1 MAVRLS
7 LIVLVVAG
15 CGGGAPRSL
24 QRPAGS
30 ASARLGASGPLGSGS
45 VAFVRG
51 LSTDP
56 DRSSHPDGLGVAT
69 GLLTGHVRIVRAP
82 FAHGPGSVQW
92 LSPGRL
98 LVQDSGSGNRAVVF
112 SARSNGLTALSGL
125 GIRAGGGVVMVAP
138 DRQTVATEPF
148 RSVSCGPG
156 AVVVGCYAP
165 GRAVFVA
172 HADGSARR
180 RVASGLLR
188 GWTPDGRLV
197 VFSGTGSQFS
207 LGQLATVAVSS
218 GAQQP
223 LLSSSSVARWTGAR
237 SVELGDLAF
246 SADGA
251 YVAVMAILDGGARRR
266 QPLGAQ
272 RAIVVAHRDGTIVRV
287 ITSPAVISMLAWSP
301 VGRQLAYTTSGFPSP
316 HQVLLLRTPDAAPRA
331 ILAQAAHFDWITW
344 SPDARWL
351 LVDDPA
357 TNSWNLLRVPRQKS
371 RPVTIRRTPRLG
383 GSPVWCCP
391 ENHYAGS

>member
-1 MAVRLS
+1 MSSESGLGRDQRVFASTLRLAVTDCEAFVIAASVL
-7 LIVLVVAG
+7 LVVLVVAG
-15 CGGGAPRSL
+15 CGGGAARSL
-24 QRPAGS
+24 HRPAGS
-30 ASARLGASGPLGSGS
+30 AGARLGASDRLGSGS

-56 DRSSHPDGLGVAT
+56 DGSSHPDGLGVAT
-69 GLLTGHVRIVRAP
+69 GLFTGHVRIVQAA
-82 FAHGPGSVQW
+82 FARGPGSVQW
-92 LSPGRL
+92 LGPGRL
-98 LVQDSGSGNRAVVF
+98 LVQDSGKGNRAVVF
-112 SARSNGLTALSGL
+112 SARSDGLTALPSL

-138 DRQTVATEPF
+138 DQQTVATEPF

-156 AVVVGCYAP
+156 AVVVGCYTL
-165 GRAVFVA
+165 GRLVFVN

-207 LGQLATVAVSS
+207 PGQLTTVAVRS
-218 GAQQP
+218 GAHRP

-237 SVELGDLAF
+237 SAELGDLAF

-266 QPLGAQ
+266 LPLGAR
-272 RAIVVAHRDGTIVRV
+272 RAIVIAHRDGTIVRV
-287 ITSPAVISMLAWSP
+287 ITPPAVISMLAWSP

-316 HQVLLLRTPDAAPRA
+316 HQLFLLRTPDAAPQA
-331 ILAQAAHFDWITW
+331 I
-344 SPDARWL
+344 
-351 LVDDPA
+351 
-357 TNSWNLLRVPRQKS
+357 
-371 RPVTIRRTPRLG
+371 VTVHG
-383 GSPVWCCP
+383 V
-391 ENHYAGS
+391 